1 MENSHAQNE
10 RDLAR
15 LIARETVQD
24 IFGGKERTHNG
35 PGLLLGLC
43 FVIFLL
49 AVVAG
54 GVYWLM
60 M

>member
-1 MENSHAQNE
+1 MNPHAQRE
-10 RDLAR
+10 AELAR
-15 LIARETVQD
+15 TIAQETVQD

-54 GVYWLM
+54 GVYWLVM
-60 M
+60 

>member
-1 MENSHAQNE
+1 MSQHAQNE

-15 LIARETVQD
+15 LVAQETVHD

-54 GVYWLM
+54 GVYWLVM
-60 M
+60 